1 MSSTWPNSCYEEWM
15 LCMKLKIF
23 ILVFFW
29 VLDVIIAIFQSR
41 LGRQFCLRKKRFFSN
56 SLSRRVL
63 FYPFWLISSASY
75 QVLLYI
81 LVKKKQSTYNFV
93 CPLLNT
99 YLFRRTVRVNHLV
112 LFAAKTN
119 DKLQISRKI
128 ILRRLTKK
136 RFYMHWMP
144 LGINASI
151 CWCKAEQY

>member
-56 SLSRRVL
+56 SLSLRVL

-75 QVLLYI
+75 QVLRYI
-81 LVKKKQSTYNFV
+81 LLV

-99 YLFRRTVRVNHLV
+99 YLFWRTVRVNHLV

-136 RFYMHWMP
+136 RFYMHWMR